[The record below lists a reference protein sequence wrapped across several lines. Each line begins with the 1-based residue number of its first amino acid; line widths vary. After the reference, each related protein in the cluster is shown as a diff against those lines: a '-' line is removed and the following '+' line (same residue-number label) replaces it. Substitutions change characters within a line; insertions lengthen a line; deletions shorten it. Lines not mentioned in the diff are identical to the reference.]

1 MVNTGQKNNT
11 AHKRIKQHQN
21 RIYANPLPVLIDQR
35 PSTFLAGLSRFGQK
49 SLINPSCVGIYIKET
64 QSVWVINERDIRVL
78 WTRGFFGKGSLSRS
92 EPTWNDRQRKLAVG
106 DKPQPTAEEITSK
119 RRVERNKMKIE
130 RAKVLTEAQLA
141 AEAAL
146 AGIDAIKESP
156 PVPVDEDNNDIV
168 LNDKTSRGFEP
179 SSPPKW
185 EPLEPDEQ
193 EEQEDL
199 SNAEHLQLTLQEAFF
214 LAWGVGCLRIIDPQK
229 DIFMSNRQLWKEF
242 RYLPITLDS
251 NSVNID
257 RLDNPF
263 LVNYAVYHHYR
274 SLGWV
279 IKSGI
284 KFCVDMVLYKRGP
297 VFHHAE
303 FAVVIC
309 PTYEDEADK
318 STSPFKLHNTDEL
331 SWQWLN
337 TINRVNSQAKK
348 TLILAYVEIPSKKR
362 VENIDEPTEVLKEYN
377 VKEVVIKRFVAARN
391 RDN

>member
-1 MVNTGQKNNT
+1 
-11 AHKRIKQHQN
+11 
-21 RIYANPLPVLIDQR
+21 
-35 PSTFLAGLSRFGQK
+35 
-49 SLINPSCVGIYIKET
+49 
-64 QSVWVINERDIRVL
+64 
-78 WTRGFFGKGSLSRS
+78 
-92 EPTWNDRQRKLAVG
+92 
-106 DKPQPTAEEITSK
+106 
-119 RRVERNKMKIE
+119 
-130 RAKVLTEAQLA
+130 
-141 AEAAL
+141 
-146 AGIDAIKESP
+146 
-156 PVPVDEDNNDIV
+156 
-168 LNDKTSRGFEP
+168 
-179 SSPPKW
+179 
-185 EPLEPDEQ
+185 
-193 EEQEDL
+193 
-199 SNAEHLQLTLQEAFF
+199 
-214 LAWGVGCLRIIDPQK
+214 
-229 DIFMSNRQLWKEF
+229 MSNRQFWEEF

-251 NSVNID
+251 KLDNLD

-303 FAVVIC
+303 FAVVVC

-318 STSPFKLHNTDEL
+318 RTSPFKLHNTDEL

-348 TLILAYVEIPSKKR
+348 TLILAYVEIPSKTR
-362 VENIDEPTEVLKEYN
+362 VENIEEPTEVLKEYN